1 MFLVSSSL
9 LAWHY
14 IPLKEYFQIYYA
26 KHLETDTIS
35 SQICGGQCQ
44 PVISEEYML
53 SHWGWFGFVIKNICV
68 PILYGFPSRKC
79 ISSSKREKRQLF
91 TCIPAWKTAKLVHFP
106 HCLELRGGQ
115 EGFECS
121 FELHSVFFST
131 VSDGQGKGSGVSKD
145 LRLSKYLLSSLLV
158 IPLGIP
164 GFIRGIKRKPCTSLC
179 SALQIL

>member
-53 SHWGWFGFVIKNICV
+53 SRWGWFGFVIKNICA

-79 ISSSKREKRQLF
+79 ISSASSSPASQPGKLLSSF
-91 TCIPAWKTAKLVHFP
+91 TSLAALNSAV
-106 HCLELRGGQ
+106 GQ

-164 GFIRGIKRKPCTSLC
+164 GFIRGRKRKVCTSLC

>member
-53 SHWGWFGFVIKNICV
+53 SHWGWFGFVIKNICA

-79 ISSSKREKRQLF
+79 ISSASSSPASQPGKLLSSF
-91 TCIPAWKTAKLVHFP
+91 TSLAALNSAVG
-106 HCLELRGGQ
+106 R
-115 EGFECS
+115 
-121 FELHSVFFST
+121 
-131 VSDGQGKGSGVSKD
+131 KD
-145 LRLSKYLLSSLLV
+145 LNAPLSYAQCFSLRSVMVRAKEAAFLKIWGYQNICCLLSSLSHLGFLV
-158 IPLGIP
+158 LLEG
-164 GFIRGIKRKPCTSLC
+164 
-179 SALQIL
+179 